1 MRQAGAAQT
10 QHAEPQWNSNTPAA
24 IFGEEDAALP
34 INMAD
39 TVTGDEANRKKRSH
53 TDFTN
58 DEANPERRAGAPGD
72 DGSGAYSRGSG
83 RRFLSLAI
91 APSLTNTRDED
102 SSSDDDMGPQLPS
115 AAPKKKRRV
124 LPYEKLYISA
134 LPKSSRY
141 SKSLMHKEQLAF
153 LTMTPLTEFLITT
166 SVDGVV
172 KFWKKVADGIEFVK
186 EFKAHQGDVRSVSCS
201 QDGRSFATAGLDR
214 TVKLFDVVTFD
225 LLAVLQLDFE
235 PRCVCWVHKKGSSL
249 PLLAVSDSAA
259 KPSIRLYDGRGEIQA
274 PIHTITGLHR
284 SPVSLMAFND
294 HYDCVISADD
304 SGMVEYW
311 QPGGSYEKPDNV
323 FKLKSSTNLFEF
335 KKAKSVPSSLTL
347 SADGSRFVTAS
358 FPDRK
363 IRVFDFA
370 SGRLQ
375 RTYDESLQV
384 IEDMQQAGTA
394 LQKLDAVEFGRRLAQ
409 EREIESPE
417 LRSKVNV
424 IFDESGHFIL
434 YGSYLGIKVLNTYT
448 NKVVKV
454 YGREEGFRPLALALY
469 QGQPQKKGVT
479 TVAMAASSNPLLQ
492 ESETRDPILIATGAG
507 KARFYM
513 FTNEEEVS
521 KSTRDVQNE
530 KPTVLGQKKTEEKK
544 KAETGTAA
552 IIHTT
557 QGDIH
562 IRLFPDAAPK
572 AVENFVTHSR
582 RGYYNST
589 IFHRVIRKFMIQGGD
604 PLGDGTGGESIWGKE
619 FEDEFSSLK
628 HDKPY
633 TVSMANAG
641 PNTNGSQFFI
651 TTEKTVRR
659 PLLPRGLFEQTLTSL
674 SPGLTTSTLSL
685 AAPCKGWMLS
695 TPLRTPGRTRRSRWR
710 ILKSST
716 LTSRSLP
723 NKVFCGPHLCAG
735 KATPRRPFAEG
746 KPRRLALFILLRRSG
761 VTKIQHH
768 DAGT

>member
-1 MRQAGAAQT
+1 
-10 QHAEPQWNSNTPAA
+10 
-24 IFGEEDAALP
+24 
-34 INMAD
+34 
-39 TVTGDEANRKKRSH
+39 
-53 TDFTN
+53 
-58 DEANPERRAGAPGD
+58 
-72 DGSGAYSRGSG
+72 
-83 RRFLSLAI
+83 
-91 APSLTNTRDED
+91 
-102 SSSDDDMGPQLPS
+102 MGPQLPS
-115 AAPKKKRRV
+115 AAPRKKRRV

-134 LPKSSRY
+134 LPQSARY

-153 LTMTPLTEFLITT
+153 VTMTPLTDFLITT

-172 KFWKKVADGIEFVK
+172 KFWKKVAEGIEFVK
-186 EFKAHQGDVRSVSCS
+186 EFKAHQGEIRSVSCS
-201 QDGRSFATAGLDR
+201 QDGRSFATAGADK
-214 TVKLFDVVTFD
+214 TVKLFDVITFD
-225 LLAVLQLDFE
+225 LLAVLQLDFV

-249 PLLAVSDSAA
+249 PLLAISDSEA
-259 KPSIRLYDGRGEIQA
+259 KPSIRIYDGRGENQE
-274 PIHTITGLHR
+274 PIHIIAGLHR

-294 HYDCVISADD
+294 HHDCVISVDEG
-304 SGMVEYW
+304 GMIEYW
-311 QPGGSYEKPDNV
+311 RPGGSYEKPDTV
-323 FKLKSSTNLFEF
+323 FKYKSSTSLFEF
-335 KKAKSVPSSLTL
+335 KKAKSVPATLTL
-347 SADGSRFVTAS
+347 SADGSRFVTMS

-370 SGRLQ
+370 SAQLQ

-384 IEDMQQAGTA
+384 MEEMQQAGTA

-417 LRSKVNV
+417 LRNKFNI

-434 YGSYLGIKVLNTYT
+434 YGSYLGVKVLNTYT
-448 NKVVKV
+448 NQVVKV
-454 YGREEGFRPLALALY
+454 YGKEEGFRPLALALY

-479 TVAMAASSNPLLQ
+479 TVAMAASNNPLLQ
-492 ESETRDPILIATGAG
+492 ESETRDPLLVATGVG

-513 FTNEEEVS
+513 FTNEEEIS

-530 KPTVLGQKKTEEKK
+530 RPTVLGQKKTEEKK

-552 IIHTT
+552 IMHTT
-557 QGDIH
+557 YGDIH

-582 RGYYNST
+582 RGYYNNT

-651 TTEKTVRR
+651 TTEKTVSQ
-659 PLLPRGLFEQTLTSL
+659 GLSFFMRTHANMAQPWLDNKHTIFGRAVQ
-674 SPGLTTSTLSL
+674 GLDVIH
-685 AAPCKGWMLS
+685 
-695 TPLRTPGRTRRSRWR
+695 R
-710 ILKSST
+710 IENVKT
-716 LTSRSLP
+716 Y
-723 NKVFCGPHLCAG
+723 K
-735 KATPRRPFAEG
+735 E
-746 KPRRLALFILLRRSG
+746 KPVEDIKILN
-761 VTKIQHH
+761 I
-768 DAGT
+768 DIA